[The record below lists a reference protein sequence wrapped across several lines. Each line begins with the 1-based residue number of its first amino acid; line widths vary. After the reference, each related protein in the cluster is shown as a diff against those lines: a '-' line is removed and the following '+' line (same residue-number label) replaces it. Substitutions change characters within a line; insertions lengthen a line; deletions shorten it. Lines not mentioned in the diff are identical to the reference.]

1 MSPVVRFQLHAALV
15 MIGLAIAATIYGIS
29 RVGSHHLGG
38 HERRLSRDLSFIGA
52 PVDGATVIAL
62 QVSALVGIVV
72 LSVVSGTFVALAAAV
87 PIAVGPHL
95 AIQRRRAV
103 RTREIEAQLDGWLTA
118 MASTLVATAS
128 LGEAISSSVRLLQSP
143 LREEIE
149 RVVAH
154 AGLGTP
160 LDRALA
166 TFAERVRS
174 PVVSGA
180 LLSLRI
186 ARNAG
191 GELRPMLESAAAAL
205 RDMARFEGL
214 VRAKTAEGRAQALAV
229 SVVPAPLVL
238 AVRMLSP
245 DYFAPLSRSNTGL
258 LIVAGAALLWVSA
271 IALAAKITAVEV

>member
-1 MSPVVRFQLHAALV
+1 MSLAAQPSLHAALL
-15 MIGLAIAATIYGIS
+15 MLGFAIAVAVYVIARAS
-29 RVGSHHLGG
+29 SARLGE
-38 HERRLSRDLSFIGA
+38 HEQRLSRDLSFISA
-52 PVDGATVIAL
+52 PVDGATVMAL
-62 QVSALVGIVV
+62 QVIALAGVIV
-72 LSVVSGTFVALAAAV
+72 LSVAFRTFVPLAAAV
-87 PIAVGPHL
+87 PIAVGPHF

-103 RTREIEAQLDGWLTA
+103 RTREIEAQLDGWLTT

-154 AGLGTP
+154 TGLGTP
-160 LDRALA
+160 LDRALG

-205 RDMARFEGL
+205 RDMARFEGI

-229 SVVPAPLVL
+229 SIVPAPLVL

-245 DYFAPLSRSNTGL
+245 EFFAPLARSSTGL
-258 LIVAGAALLWVSA
+258 FVVLGAALLWVGA